1 MSKLQQILSRNVFF
15 VCVCVDKSRDMQCNL
30 TTVRF
35 RPALPL
41 SFFLVVTFDES
52 HEMPAWTRNAV
63 MATAIYKIAAE
74 STHGT
79 YGARHGRMESPKE
92 RRPRPSFP
100 CHCCRLMSS
109 ETGSLSERV
118 IALKQRCFG
127 AFFIDQTSCCCGSS
141 CTAAGVVA
149 TCHYGLP
156 DGERWREP
164 IFICLCGLMSFPLL
178 EERTGWQP

>member
-1 MSKLQQILSRNVFF
+1 MQPYNREIPPCTPSLSV
-15 VCVCVDKSRDMQCNL
+15 
-30 TTVRF
+30 
-35 RPALPL
+35 
-41 SFFLVVTFDES
+41 LVVTCDES

-63 MATAIYKIAAE
+63 KATALYKIAAE
-74 STHGT
+74 STQGT

-100 CHCCRLMSS
+100 CHCCRLMSLIRDR
-109 ETGSLSERV
+109 EPLSERV

-164 IFICLCGLMSFPLL
+164 IFICLCGLMSPLQKA
-178 EERTGWQP
+178 RTAWQP

>member
-1 MSKLQQILSRNVFF
+1 MFF
-15 VCVCVDKSRDMQCNL
+15 LCVCVDKSRDMQCNL

-79 YGARHGRMESPKE
+79 YGDMDAWTKGEEVQALLPLSLLPPHVAH
-92 RRPRPSFP
+92 PRPGAS
-100 CHCCRLMSS
+100 LNESS
-109 ETGSLSERV
+109 
-118 IALKQRCFG
+118 
-127 AFFIDQTSCCCGSS
+127 
-141 CTAAGVVA
+141 
-149 TCHYGLP
+149 H
-156 DGERWREP
+156 
-164 IFICLCGLMSFPLL
+164 
-178 EERTGWQP
+178 